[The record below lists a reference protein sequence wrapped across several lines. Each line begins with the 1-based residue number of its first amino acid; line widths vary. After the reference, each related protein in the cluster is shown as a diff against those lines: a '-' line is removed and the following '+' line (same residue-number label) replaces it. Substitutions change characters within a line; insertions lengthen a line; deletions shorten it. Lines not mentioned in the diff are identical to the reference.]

1 MSEAAPATAHRRF
14 SFDTVFDAAGAIS
27 SQPVQAKRMYLA
39 AEVEE
44 IRRAAFA
51 EGERAAD
58 ARGAAALAEI
68 SRACNSAMTTLAR
81 VAHDH
86 RTASAGLALAVGRK
100 IADAALDRFP
110 EAPVTAALSELARE
124 IESRPTLKVQVA
136 SELVPHIQQVLQQA
150 ADNWGYPGVIT
161 VGADPNLPRAAFSF
175 DWGEGRAAFDPEA
188 AAARV
193 AAALDTALAA
203 EGLHAEPLT
212 PTSESETDH
221 G

>member
-1 MSEAAPATAHRRF
+1 MSEAAPIHRRF

-27 SQPVQAKRMYLA
+27 SQPVQAKRMYPP

-44 IRRAAFA
+44 IRRASFA

-68 SRACNSAMTTLAR
+68 SRACGSAMTTLAL

-150 ADNWGYPGVIT
+150 ADTWGYPGAIT
-161 VGADPNLPRAAFSF
+161 VGADASMPRAAFSF
-175 DWGEGRAAFDPEA
+175 DWGEGRAAVDPEA
-188 AAARV
+188 ATARV
-193 AAALDTALAA
+193 AAALETALAA

-212 PTSESETDH
+212 TPTNESETGH
-221 G
+221 E